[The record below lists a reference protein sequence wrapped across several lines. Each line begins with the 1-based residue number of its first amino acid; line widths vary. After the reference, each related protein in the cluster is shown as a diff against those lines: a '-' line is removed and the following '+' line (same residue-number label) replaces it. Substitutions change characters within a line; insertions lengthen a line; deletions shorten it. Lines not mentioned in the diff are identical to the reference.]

1 MITLLK
7 KLSKFYCHLLLLLT
21 TNCSMQNAY
30 RKTSISIPKDVLAYL
45 KAQSRREDGMP
56 VSRLI
61 SRAVRLMMEA
71 KKK

>member
-7 KLSKFYCHLLLLLT
+7 KLSKFYCHSLPPLT
-21 TNCSMQNAY
+21 TNCPMQKAY
-30 RKTSISIPKDVLAYL
+30 QKTSISLPKDVLTYL

-61 SRAVRLMMEA
+61 SRAVRQMMEA

>member
-1 MITLLK
+1 
-7 KLSKFYCHLLLLLT
+7 
-21 TNCSMQNAY
+21 MQKAY
-30 RKTSISIPKDVLAYL
+30 QKTSISLPKDVLTYL

-61 SRAVRLMMEA
+61 SRAVRQMMEA